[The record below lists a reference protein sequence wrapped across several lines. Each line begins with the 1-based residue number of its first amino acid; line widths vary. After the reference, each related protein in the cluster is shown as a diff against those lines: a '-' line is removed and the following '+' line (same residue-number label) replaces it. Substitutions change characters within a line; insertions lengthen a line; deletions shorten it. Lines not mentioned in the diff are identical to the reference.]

1 MLRRSQRAGAA
12 TAARGGPGWTPGA
25 SGRLPGRAGP
35 EGVNHAPRRLRL
47 SGRRRSFV
55 MRPRRRRSVIIAV
68 VVAAL
73 VIALGAAG
81 GSYLW
86 LRRTVGSPSQT
97 AAAYLSAWQ
106 RGAYPAMDKVSLN
119 VPRSGLAGPLKQAAA
134 ELGVRRLRLS
144 PGRVTAAG
152 GSAQAQFTATAVLAS
167 GHTWTIPGPAAPDQQ
182 EPALVGE
189 LEPGRDLSGAAPR
202 RPVRAQRRVAG
213 PGAGARGR
221 RHRAQLPGGDRQVRV
236 PGAADRQ
243 RGRGH
248 RRPGE
253 EARPPVQGRRPD
265 RPGRDRAG
273 LPAAAGGPAV
283 ADDPHRGSG
292 PSRQRHRGALP
303 RGGRE
308 ARADEHRHADA
319 AGRVAG
325 RVLRGD
331 GQAG

>member
-1 MLRRSQRAGAA
+1 MHQ
-12 TAARGGPGWTPGA
+12 
-25 SGRLPGRAGP
+25 
-35 EGVNHAPRRLRL
+35 GVRL

-55 MRPRRRRSVIIAV
+55 MRPRRRRPVIIAV

-81 GSYLW
+81 GELP
-86 LRRTVGSPSQT
+86 V
-97 AAAYLSAWQ
+97 AAAHRREPEPD
-106 RGAYPAMDKVSLN
+106 RGRLP
-119 VPRSGLAGPLKQAAA
+119 
-134 ELGVRRLRLS
+134 VRL
-144 PGRVTAAG
+144 AAG
-152 GSAQAQFTATAVLAS
+152 RLP
-167 GHTWTIPGPAAPDQQ
+167 GHGQGQPERPAFRAGRPAEAGRRRARRPAAPPVARPGDHRRRIRSGAVHCHGRPGQRSHLAIPRPAAPHQQ

-189 LEPGRDLSGAAPR
+189 LEPGRDISGAAPR
-202 RPVRAQRRVAG
+202 ATGSCSAPRGR

-236 PGAADRQ
+236 PRAADRQ

-248 RRPGE
+248 RRRGE
-253 EARPPVQGRRPD
+253 DARPPVQGGRRD

-273 LPAAAGGPAV
+273 LPAAAGGPPV
-283 ADDPHRGSG
+283 ADHPHRGPG
-292 PSRQRHRGALP
+292 PPRRRHRGALP